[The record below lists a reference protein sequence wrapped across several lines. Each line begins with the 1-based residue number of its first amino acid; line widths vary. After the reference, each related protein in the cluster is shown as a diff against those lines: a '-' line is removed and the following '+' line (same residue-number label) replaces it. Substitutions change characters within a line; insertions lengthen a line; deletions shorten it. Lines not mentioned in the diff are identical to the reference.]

1 MLWNPITETTF
12 VGISVNLCKNETC
25 QTYLKI
31 FHGVLQRFDG
41 VSTVCSLYGAGITEE
56 QALIQAIVPEHLV
69 VLQTL
74 PLPHVIERLH
84 QRMLSE
90 RRQLQMRLNVLRAH
104 GHFTLQAGF
113 NRHWTL
119 PVFARL
125 LGTVIT
131 ANLGGSVRRVA
142 PALGGAL

>member
-1 MLWNPITETTF
+1 MNR
-12 VGISVNLCKNETC
+12 CKKSHWAWT
-25 QTYLKI
+25 QRTYLEI
-31 FHGVLQRFDG
+31 LHGVLQSFDG
-41 VSTVCSLYGAGITEE
+41 VSRVRSLDGAGVAEE
-56 QALIQAIVPEHLV
+56 QALIQTIVAEHLV

-74 PLPHVIERLH
+74 PLPHVSERLH

-90 RRQLQMRLNVLRAH
+90 RGQLQMRLDVLRAH

-119 PVFARL
+119 PVSAGV

-131 ANLGGSVRRVA
+131 VNLGGSERRVA